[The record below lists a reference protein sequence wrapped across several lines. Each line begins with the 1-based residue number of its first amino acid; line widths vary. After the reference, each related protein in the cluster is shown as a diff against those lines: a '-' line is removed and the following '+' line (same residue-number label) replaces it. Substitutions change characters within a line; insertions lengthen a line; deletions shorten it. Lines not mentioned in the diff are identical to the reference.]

1 MSINSQAKAMLKFQS
16 FGMIGIS
23 FLIIAGIFGYF
34 LFKENL
40 SYENRL
46 QTLDREIQQQQKQQI
61 RAEVEKAREF
71 IEHMNSQAEEQL
83 KQQAR
88 SAVEQAHSIATSLY
102 NKHRTLLQPSEIKE
116 LIKTALRDVR
126 FFNGRGY
133 YFINDL
139 DGNAVLM
146 PTQPSLEGTSLLL
159 NSDVQVFHIINTLL
173 DSIDNESGAGFSRY
187 SWYSPGNQHCAQLF
201 FCSTLF
207 GE

>member
-133 YFINDL
+133 YF
-139 DGNAVLM
+139 
-146 PTQPSLEGTSLLL
+146 
-159 NSDVQVFHIINTLL
+159 
-173 DSIDNESGAGFSRY
+173 
-187 SWYSPGNQHCAQLF
+187 
-201 FCSTLF
+201 
-207 GE
+207 